1 MRGQRGLAEFG
12 LSPRAVKVHRQ
23 GDAQASIE
31 LRSDAVPEA
40 RAQRIA
46 RALLDTEGVRRVT
59 YRTAEG
65 AGGLLVKPA
74 ASPPGPA
81 QLLERPAAA

>member
-1 MRGQRGLAEFG
+1 MRRQRGLAEFD
-12 LSPRAVKVHRQ
+12 LLPRAVKVHRH
-23 GDAQASIE
+23 GDAQAAIE

-46 RALLDTEGVRRVT
+46 RALLDVAGVRRVA

-65 AGGLLVKPA
+65 AGGLLVKPVA
-74 ASPPGPA
+74 PPLGRA
-81 QLLERPAAA
+81 QLLERLATA